1 MQSPSKRG
9 LSLRDCDKRYAFGS
23 KALAA
28 YKLRRLADSRPS
40 SPRLSCLPLK
50 RTSAIYI
57 FCNSNKTR
65 NTVLA
70 CQSDGNKVRANTSAG
85 IAISAQ
91 DALG

>member
-9 LSLRDCDKRYAFGS
+9 SSPRDCDKRYAVGS

-40 SPRLSCLPLK
+40 SLRPSYLSVK
-50 RTSAIYI
+50 QKIG
-57 FCNSNKTR
+57 FCNNNKITQE

-70 CQSDGNKVRANTSAG
+70 CQSDENKVRANTSAG

>member
-9 LSLRDCDKRYAFGS
+9 SSPRDCDKRYAFDS

-40 SPRLSCLPLK
+40 SPRLSFLPVRYMKK
-50 RTSAIYI
+50 RFPVIS
-57 FCNSNKTR
+57 TR
-65 NTVLA
+65 QESTVLA
-70 CQSDGNKVRANTSAG
+70 CQSDRNKVQANTSAG